1 MQDSLHL
8 TTEQMQKV
16 SPVLLN
22 YQQKVDLSGNAVK
35 KNKAL
40 MQHKDAEMKA
50 ILNKEQYKKYYRRE
64 NQIRALPKPN
74 HSGLHQPY

>member
-16 SPVLLN
+16 NPVLLN
-22 YQQKVDLSGNAVK
+22 YQKNIDLSGNAVK

-40 MQHKDAEMKA
+40 MQHKDAEMKT

-64 NQIRALPKPN
+64 KQIRAIPKPN
-74 HSGLHQPY
+74 HSGPHQPY